1 MMRQAVFF
9 SNSSKENNMAEINAS
24 GSLLVG
30 EGVFIKG
37 TMRVPGVAS
46 VDGKLEGEL
55 SADSVFIQQNGSM
68 DGQTT
73 ANHVRVAGTLTDTTV
88 ANRTLV
94 VESTGLVA
102 GSITY
107 QELEIKKGGSLQG
120 GIYKVGREVP
130 AAPARAQEPQRTA
143 APQPAPVA
151 EAASAEANGATA
163 ANATTPAAS
172 STEAAQATP
181 AAGADAATAAP
192 PAAAP
197 MSANNKPK
205 N

>member
-9 SNSSKENNMAEINAS
+9 SNSSKENNMEEIHAS

-30 EGVFIKG
+30 EGVFMKG

-46 VDGKLEGEL
+46 IDGKLEGQL

-88 ANRTLV
+88 ANRTLL
-94 VESTGLVA
+94 VEATGLVA

-120 GIYKVGREVP
+120 GIYKVGREAP
-130 AAPARAQEPQRTA
+130 AVPARAPEPPRVA
-143 APQPAPVA
+143 APEPVVTPEPAAEAAPVA
-151 EAASAEANGATA
+151 EQAVTPVPVTA
-163 ANATTPAAS
+163 AAPTTGLPAAS
-172 STEAAQATP
+172 TVVPSSSIPLAT
-181 AAGADAATAAP
+181 
-192 PAAAP
+192 
-197 MSANNKPK
+197 NNKPK

>member
-1 MMRQAVFF
+1 
-9 SNSSKENNMAEINAS
+9 MAEIHAS

-30 EGVFIKG
+30 EGVFMKG
-37 TMRVPGVAS
+37 SMRVPGVAS
-46 VDGKLEGEL
+46 IDGKLEGEL

-88 ANRTLV
+88 ANRTLL

-102 GSITY
+102 GAITY

-120 GIYKVGREVP
+120 GIYKVGREAPPMPVRAPEPPRAAAPEPVVLPEAVADVAPAEQAVSPMPLPVAAAAPAP
-130 AAPARAQEPQRTA
+130 AAPAPEL
-143 APQPAPVA
+143 
-151 EAASAEANGATA
+151 
-163 ANATTPAAS
+163 PAAS
-172 STEAAQATP
+172 TVVPSSSIPLAT
-181 AAGADAATAAP
+181 
-192 PAAAP
+192 
-197 MSANNKPK
+197 NNKPK

>member
-1 MMRQAVFF
+1 
-9 SNSSKENNMAEINAS
+9 MAEIHAA

-30 EGVFIKG
+30 EGVFMKG

-94 VESTGLVA
+94 VEATGLVA

-120 GIYKVGREVP
+120 GIYKVGREMPSMPARTPEPQRAVAP
-130 AAPARAQEPQRTA
+130 EPAPSPEATGAPVAAEIAAAVAAVASAGAETASDVAAAPA
-143 APQPAPVA
+143 
-151 EAASAEANGATA
+151 SGN
-163 ANATTPAAS
+163 N
-172 STEAAQATP
+172 
-181 AAGADAATAAP
+181 P
-192 PAAAP
+192 P
-197 MSANNKPK
+197 KT
-205 N
+205 

>member
-1 MMRQAVFF
+1 MMRQSVFF
-9 SNSSKENNMAEINAS
+9 SNSSKENNMAEIHAS

-30 EGVFIKG
+30 EGVFMKG

-46 VDGKLEGEL
+46 IDGKLEGQL

-88 ANRTLV
+88 ANRTLL
-94 VESTGLVA
+94 VEATGLVA

-120 GIYKVGREVP
+120 GIYKVGREAP
-130 AAPARAQEPQRTA
+130 AVPARAPEPPRVA
-143 APQPAPVA
+143 APEPVVTPEPAAEAAPVA
-151 EAASAEANGATA
+151 EQAVTPVPVAAA
-163 ANATTPAAS
+163 APTTGLPAAS
-172 STEAAQATP
+172 TVVPSSSIPLAT
-181 AAGADAATAAP
+181 
-192 PAAAP
+192 
-197 MSANNKPK
+197 NNKPK

>member
-9 SNSSKENNMAEINAS
+9 SNSSKENNMAEIHAS

-30 EGVFIKG
+30 EGVFMKG

-46 VDGKLEGEL
+46 IDGKLEGQL

-88 ANRTLV
+88 ANRTLL
-94 VESTGLVA
+94 VEATGLVA

-120 GIYKVGREVP
+120 GIYKVGREAP
-130 AAPARAQEPQRTA
+130 AVPARALEPPRVA
-143 APQPAPVA
+143 APEPVVTPEPAAEAAPVA
-151 EAASAEANGATA
+151 EQAVTPVPVAAA
-163 ANATTPAAS
+163 APTTGLPAAS
-172 STEAAQATP
+172 TVVPSSSIPLAT
-181 AAGADAATAAP
+181 
-192 PAAAP
+192 
-197 MSANNKPK
+197 NNKPK

>member
-1 MMRQAVFF
+1 
-9 SNSSKENNMAEINAS
+9 
-24 GSLLVG
+24 
-30 EGVFIKG
+30 
-37 TMRVPGVAS
+37 
-46 VDGKLEGEL
+46 
-55 SADSVFIQQNGSM
+55 M

-130 AAPARAQEPQRTA
+130 AAPARAQQAQRAA
-143 APQPAPVA
+143 APEPAAVA
-151 EAASAEANGATA
+151 EAASAATTAATA
-163 ANATTPAAS
+163 APPTDPAAS
-172 STEAAQATP
+172 PEAAQAAS
-181 AAGADAATAAP
+181 AAGADAAPAAQ

-197 MSANNKPK
+197 ASGNNKTK

>member
-1 MMRQAVFF
+1 
-9 SNSSKENNMAEINAS
+9 MAEIHAA

-30 EGVFIKG
+30 EGVFMKG

-68 DGQTT
+68 NGQTT

-120 GIYKVGREVP
+120 GIYKVGREAP
-130 AAPARAQEPQRTA
+130 AMPARAPEPQRAIAPEPPVSPEPAAEPATA
-143 APQPAPVA
+143 EASALPSEDSSVDGSPATAPAP
-151 EAASAEANGATA
+151 AND
-163 ANATTPAAS
+163 
-172 STEAAQATP
+172 QAKT
-181 AAGADAATAAP
+181 
-192 PAAAP
+192 
-197 MSANNKPK
+197 
-205 N
+205 

>member
-1 MMRQAVFF
+1 MRQAVFF
-9 SNSSKENNMAEINAS
+9 SNSSKENNMAEIHAA

-30 EGVFIKG
+30 EGVFMKG

-94 VESTGLVA
+94 VEATGLVA

-120 GIYKVGREVP
+120 GIYKVGREMP
-130 AAPARAQEPQRTA
+130 SMPARTPEPQRA
-143 APQPAPVA
+143 VAPEPAPAPEASAAPVA
-151 EAASAEANGATA
+151 AEIAAAVAAVASAGAETA
-163 ANATTPAAS
+163 SDAA
-172 STEAAQATP
+172 
-181 AAGADAATAAP
+181 AATA
-192 PAAAP
+192 PA
-197 MSANNKPK
+197 SGNNQPK
-205 N
+205 T

>member
-1 MMRQAVFF
+1 
-9 SNSSKENNMAEINAS
+9 MAEIHAA

-30 EGVFIKG
+30 EGVFMKG

-94 VESTGLVA
+94 VEATGLVA

-120 GIYKVGREVP
+120 GIYKVGREMPVAPTRSPEPPRAVAPEPAQAPEP
-130 AAPARAQEPQRTA
+130 AATSATDEVA
-143 APQPAPVA
+143 AAVA
-151 EAASAEANGATA
+151 AVASAGAES
-163 ANATTPAAS
+163 AT
-172 STEAAQATP
+172 
-181 AAGADAATAAP
+181 DAP
-192 PAAAP
+192 EAAAP
-197 MSANNKPK
+197 ESGSDKPK
-205 N
+205 T

>member
-1 MMRQAVFF
+1 
-9 SNSSKENNMAEINAS
+9 MAEIHAA

-30 EGVFIKG
+30 EGVFMKG

-94 VESTGLVA
+94 VEATGLVA

-120 GIYKVGREVP
+120 GIYKVGREMP
-130 AAPARAQEPQRTA
+130 AAPARAPEPQRAA
-143 APQPAPVA
+143 APEPAPA
-151 EAASAEANGATA
+151 PEAAAASATDEIA
-163 ANATTPAAS
+163 AAVAAVAS
-172 STEAAQATP
+172 
-181 AAGADAATAAP
+181 AGADTATDASE
-192 PAAAP
+192 AAAP
-197 MSANNKPK
+197 ESGSNKPK
-205 N
+205 T

>member
-1 MMRQAVFF
+1 
-9 SNSSKENNMAEINAS
+9 MAEIHAA

-30 EGVFIKG
+30 EGVFMKG

-94 VESTGLVA
+94 VEATGLVA

-120 GIYKVGREVP
+120 GIYKVGREMP
-130 AAPARAQEPQRTA
+130 AAPARAPEPQRA
-143 APQPAPVA
+143 VAPEPARAP
-151 EAASAEANGATA
+151 EPTAASATDEIA
-163 ANATTPAAS
+163 AAVAAV
-172 STEAAQATP
+172 AAATP
-181 AAGADAATAAP
+181 SVSAEADTATDASE
-192 PAAAP
+192 AAAP
-197 MSANNKPK
+197 ESGSDKPK
-205 N
+205 T

>member
-1 MMRQAVFF
+1 
-9 SNSSKENNMAEINAS
+9 MAEIHAA

-30 EGVFIKG
+30 EGVFMKG

-73 ANHVRVAGTLTDTTV
+73 ANHVRVAGTLTNTTV

-94 VESTGLVA
+94 VEATGLVA

-120 GIYKVGREVP
+120 GIYKVGREMP
-130 AAPARAQEPQRTA
+130 AAPARAPEPQRA
-143 APQPAPVA
+143 VAPEPAPA
-151 EAASAEANGATA
+151 PEAAAASATDEIA
-163 ANATTPAAS
+163 AAVAAVAS
-172 STEAAQATP
+172 
-181 AAGADAATAAP
+181 AGADSATDAP
-192 PAAAP
+192 EAAAP
-197 MSANNKPK
+197 ESGSDKPK
-205 N
+205 T

>member
-1 MMRQAVFF
+1 MRQAVFF
-9 SNSSKENNMAEINAS
+9 SNSSKENNMAEIHAA

-30 EGVFIKG
+30 EGVFMKG

-73 ANHVRVAGTLTDTTV
+73 ANHVRVAGMLTDTTV

-94 VESTGLVA
+94 VEATGLVA

-120 GIYKVGREVP
+120 GIYKVGREMP
-130 AAPARAQEPQRTA
+130 AVPARAPDPQRA
-143 APQPAPVA
+143 IAPEPAP
-151 EAASAEANGATA
+151 
-163 ANATTPAAS
+163 
-172 STEAAQATP
+172 
-181 AAGADAATAAP
+181 AP
-192 PAAAP
+192 EPAAAP
-197 MSANNKPK
+197 AAAEIAAAVAAVAAATPVASAGAEPAIDAPAAAVPASGNNKPK
-205 N
+205 T

>member
-9 SNSSKENNMAEINAS
+9 SNSSKENNMAEIHAS

-30 EGVFIKG
+30 EGVFMKG

-46 VDGKLEGEL
+46 IDGKLEGQL

-88 ANRTLV
+88 ANRTLL
-94 VESTGLVA
+94 VEATGLVA
-102 GSITY
+102 GFITY

-120 GIYKVGREVP
+120 GIYKVGREAP
-130 AAPARAQEPQRTA
+130 AVPARAPEPPRVA
-143 APQPAPVA
+143 APEPVVTPEPAAEAAPVA
-151 EAASAEANGATA
+151 EQAVTPVPVAAA
-163 ANATTPAAS
+163 APTTGLPAAS
-172 STEAAQATP
+172 TVVPSSSIPLAT
-181 AAGADAATAAP
+181 
-192 PAAAP
+192 
-197 MSANNKPK
+197 NNKPK

>member
-1 MMRQAVFF
+1 M
-9 SNSSKENNMAEINAS
+9 SEIHAA

-30 EGVFIKG
+30 EGVFMKG

-94 VESTGLVA
+94 VEATGLVA

-120 GIYKVGREVP
+120 GIYKVGREMP
-130 AAPARAQEPQRTA
+130 AAPAPARVPEPQRSV
-143 APQPAPVA
+143 APKPEPAPEPA
-151 EAASAEANGATA
+151 AASATDEIA
-163 ANATTPAAS
+163 AAVAAV
-172 STEAAQATP
+172 AAATP
-181 AAGADAATAAP
+181 IVSAEADTATHAP
-192 PAAAP
+192 EAAAP
-197 MSANNKPK
+197 ESGSDKPK
-205 N
+205 T

>member
-1 MMRQAVFF
+1 
-9 SNSSKENNMAEINAS
+9 MAEIHAA

-30 EGVFIKG
+30 EGVFMKG

-68 DGQTT
+68 NGQTT

-120 GIYKVGREVP
+120 GIYKVGREAPAMPARAPEPQRAIAPEPAPAPAPAPAPEAVAATAEA
-130 AAPARAQEPQRTA
+130 AAPAIGD
-143 APQPAPVA
+143 AP
-151 EAASAEANGATA
+151 
-163 ANATTPAAS
+163 
-172 STEAAQATP
+172 
-181 AAGADAATAAP
+181 AATAQDSAP
-192 PAAAP
+192 APAAAP
-197 MSANNKPK
+197 ASANGKPK
-205 N
+205 T

>member
-1 MMRQAVFF
+1 
-9 SNSSKENNMAEINAS
+9 MAEIHAA

-30 EGVFIKG
+30 EGVFMKG

-68 DGQTT
+68 NGQTT

-120 GIYKVGREVP
+120 GIYKVGREAP
-130 AAPARAQEPQRTA
+130 AMPARAPEPQRAITPEA
-143 APQPAPVA
+143 AAEPATA
-151 EAASAEANGATA
+151 EAS
-163 ANATTPAAS
+163 
-172 STEAAQATP
+172 ATP
-181 AAGADAATAAP
+181 SEDTSVDAS

-197 MSANNKPK
+197 ASADDQAKT
-205 N
+205 

>member
-1 MMRQAVFF
+1 
-9 SNSSKENNMAEINAS
+9 MAEIHAA

-30 EGVFIKG
+30 EGVFMKG

-94 VESTGLVA
+94 VEATGLVA

-120 GIYKVGREVP
+120 GIYKVGREMP
-130 AAPARAQEPQRTA
+130 AAPARAPEPQRA
-143 APQPAPVA
+143 VAPEPAPAPEPTAGSATDEIAAAVA
-151 EAASAEANGATA
+151 AVAAATPSVSAEADTAT
-163 ANATTPAAS
+163 
-172 STEAAQATP
+172 
-181 AAGADAATAAP
+181 DAP
-192 PAAAP
+192 EAAAP
-197 MSANNKPK
+197 ESGSDNPK
-205 N
+205 T

>member
-1 MMRQAVFF
+1 
-9 SNSSKENNMAEINAS
+9 MAEIHAA

-30 EGVFIKG
+30 EGVFMKG

-94 VESTGLVA
+94 VEATGLVA

-120 GIYKVGREVP
+120 GIYKVGREMPAVP
-130 AAPARAQEPQRTA
+130 ARRPEPQRAIAPEPAPAPAPIPTPIPAPEPASAAAAAQAALPAIGNAPADAEPAAAPAAG
-143 APQPAPVA
+143 PA
-151 EAASAEANGATA
+151 
-163 ANATTPAAS
+163 
-172 STEAAQATP
+172 
-181 AAGADAATAAP
+181 AAP
-192 PAAAP
+192 PA
-197 MSANNKPK
+197 SANGKP
-205 N
+205 NT

>member
-1 MMRQAVFF
+1 
-9 SNSSKENNMAEINAS
+9 MAEIHAA

-30 EGVFIKG
+30 EGVFMKG

-94 VESTGLVA
+94 VEATGLVA

-120 GIYKVGREVP
+120 GIYKVGREML
-130 AAPARAQEPQRTA
+130 AAPARAPEPQRA
-143 APQPAPVA
+143 VAPEPAPA
-151 EAASAEANGATA
+151 PEAAATSATDEIAAAVAAVAAATPSVSAEADTAT
-163 ANATTPAAS
+163 
-172 STEAAQATP
+172 
-181 AAGADAATAAP
+181 DAP
-192 PAAAP
+192 EAAAP
-197 MSANNKPK
+197 ESGSDKPK
-205 N
+205 T

>member
-1 MMRQAVFF
+1 
-9 SNSSKENNMAEINAS
+9 MAEIHAA

-30 EGVFIKG
+30 EGVFMKG

-94 VESTGLVA
+94 VEATGLVA

-120 GIYKVGREVP
+120 GIYKVGREMP
-130 AAPARAQEPQRTA
+130 AAPARAPEPQRA
-143 APQPAPVA
+143 VAPEPAPAPEAV
-151 EAASAEANGATA
+151 AASATDEIASAVA
-163 ANATTPAAS
+163 AVAS
-172 STEAAQATP
+172 
-181 AAGADAATAAP
+181 AGAESATDAP

-197 MSANNKPK
+197 VSGNNKPK
-205 N
+205 T